1 MKIAHCQFEAWCGE
15 FDANLRRFE
24 EGLARADAAGAA
36 IVSFP
41 ECFLTGYPDTE
52 ELARAGAFA
61 ADSPQMQRV
70 LDATSRHEALAIVGF
85 NEQRGDDLYNTA
97 LVAHRGH
104 LLGTYSKCAAYQ
116 KFHRQGRDFPVWEH
130 RGLKFGVLICA
141 DGGYIEPARILAL
154 KGARVIFAPHF
165 NYIRDTGLIS
175 HFMKVRADHAA
186 RAIENCASITASW
199 GGSAATAR
207 AIRWSCASPWPACK
221 AAKAPGTNAVMS
233 SDCRPAAWHAAENS
247 WAMEAMEGSK
257 VATSATRLPACSASS
272 NMASLGLSIGRAT
285 AWRAASMAA
294 PKAEQVKSTASAP
307 ASWA

>member
-186 RAIENCASITASW
+186 RAIENEVYFVRANNVVLDPAKSGITRNPGVGYGDSYVMDP
-199 GGSAATAR
+199 GGEILVQSRRHQEDFLLAEIDPQPLR
-207 AIRWSCASPWPACK
+207 S
-221 AAKAPGTNAVMS
+221 NA
-233 SDCRPAAWHAAENS
+233 W
-247 WAMEAMEGSK
+247 
-257 VATSATRLPACSASS
+257 
-272 NMASLGLSIGRAT
+272 GLSKSAWSWREFGPLLDT
-285 AWRAASMAA
+285 AM
-294 PKAEQVKSTASAP
+294 KSP
-307 ASWA
+307 QD